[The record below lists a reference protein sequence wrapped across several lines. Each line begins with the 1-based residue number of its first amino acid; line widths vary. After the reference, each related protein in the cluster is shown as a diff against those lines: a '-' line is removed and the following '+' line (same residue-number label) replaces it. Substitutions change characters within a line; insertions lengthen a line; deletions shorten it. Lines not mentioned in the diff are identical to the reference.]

1 MTSLDNC
8 FVGGGRRR
16 AAEGSGDIHS
26 LWVSNHPW
34 SVPTWT
40 NFLRY
45 FYALHLRHLSG
56 TFLTGFSLVL
66 SFSGLLVYLHRF
78 GFFWVLLGPFAS
90 SSSIPIVWRPAH
102 P

>member
-1 MTSLDNC
+1 MS
-8 FVGGGRRR
+8 
-16 AAEGSGDIHS
+16 E
-26 LWVSNHPW
+26 HPW

-45 FYALHLRHLSG
+45 FYALPLRHLSG

-66 SFSGLLVYLHRF
+66 SFSGLLGSLHRF
-78 GFFWVLLGPFAS
+78 GFFWVLLGPFAPVL
-90 SSSIPIVWRPAH
+90 SIPIVSFLTGFSSVPH